1 MIGVKIDNIIS
12 ILLSIMFEPV
22 TSSKAPQII
31 IKQVRSAILRGD
43 IAPGE
48 KLPSSDELMEQF
60 GVSKAT
66 LREALRALEY
76 LGLIEIRKGAKG
88 GLYAKEVDMK
98 VSQESLINFFH
109 FKKVSVEH
117 LSEVRK
123 IIEPYAAKVAAETIS
138 ADGLQQLKEI
148 NDRCEAALS
157 KEPDEGINEHLVNFH
172 RVIAQCTGNPV
183 LIFIL
188 AFVEDLLQ
196 ETKELLR
203 PDDGFF
209 RAVVDDHR
217 RIYEALV
224 NGDPDRAFDEMYK
237 DVSKVEEY
245 LIAIKNQSHLVKAEI
260 TYPGTDV

>member
-1 MIGVKIDNIIS
+1 LIVVKIDNIIS
-12 ILLSIMFEPV
+12 ILLRIMFKPV

-48 KLPSSDELMEQF
+48 KLPSSDELMALF

-123 IIEPYAAKVAAETIS
+123 ILEPYAAKVAAETIS
-138 ADGLQQLKEI
+138 EDGIQQLKEI
-148 NDRCEAALS
+148 NDHCETSLS
-157 KEPDEGINEHLVNFH
+157 KKPDQEINEHLLSFH
-172 RVIAQCTGNPV
+172 RVIAQCTDNPI

-196 ETKELLR
+196 ETKDLLR
-203 PDDGFF
+203 PDDMFF
-209 RAVVDDHR
+209 QAVVEDHK

-224 NGDPDRAFDEMYK
+224 DRDPDRAYDEMLK
-237 DVSKVEEY
+237 DVSKVEEF
-245 LIAIKNQSHLVKAEI
+245 LIAIKNKSNLMQAEI
-260 TYPGTDV
+260 TYPGTD

>member
-1 MIGVKIDNIIS
+1 M
-12 ILLSIMFEPV
+12 

-66 LREALRALEY
+66 LREALLALEY

-88 GLYAKEVDMK
+88 GLYVKEVDMK
-98 VSQESLINFFH
+98 VSKESLINFFH
-109 FKKVSVEH
+109 FKKVSLEH

-123 IIEPYAAKVAAETIS
+123 ILEPYAAQIAATTIS
-138 ADGLQQLKEI
+138 EDGLQQLKEI
-148 NDRCEAALS
+148 NERCDSALTE
-157 KEPDEGINEHLVNFH
+157 EPDEEINEHLVNFH

-203 PDDGFF
+203 PDDRFF
-209 RAVVDDHR
+209 RAVVEDHT

-224 NGDPDRAFDEMYK
+224 SRDPERAFEEMYK
-237 DVSKVEEY
+237 DVAKVEEY
-245 LIAIKNQSHLVKAEI
+245 LVAIKNQSPAVQAKIKNPE
-260 TYPGTDV
+260 TD

>member
-1 MIGVKIDNIIS
+1 MFKPIS
-12 ILLSIMFEPV
+12 
-22 TSSKAPQII
+22 SSKAPQII
-31 IKQVRSAILRGD
+31 IGQVRSAILRGD
-43 IAPGE
+43 LAPGE
-48 KLPSSDELMEQF
+48 KLPSSDELMDQF

-88 GLYAKEVDMK
+88 GIYAKEVDMK

-123 IIEPYAAKVAAETIS
+123 ILEPYAARVAATTITEE
-138 ADGLQQLKEI
+138 GIQQLKEI
-148 NDRCEAALS
+148 NERCEAALS
-157 KEPDEGINEHLVNFH
+157 KAPDDDINENLVNFH
-172 RVIAQCTGNPV
+172 RVIAQCTENPV

-203 PDDGFF
+203 PDHRFF
-209 RAVVDDHR
+209 KAVVEDHK
-217 RIYEALV
+217 RITEALV
-224 NGDPDRAFDEMYK
+224 DRDPDRAFDEMYK
-237 DVSKVEEY
+237 DVSKVEEF
-245 LIAIKNQSHLVKAEI
+245 LIAIK
-260 TYPGTDV
+260 

>member
-1 MIGVKIDNIIS
+1 MIRVKIDNIIS
-12 ILLSIMFEPV
+12 ILLRIMFEPV
-22 TSSKAPQII
+22 ASRKAPQII

-88 GLYAKEVDMK
+88 GLFVKEVDMK

-123 IIEPYAAKVAAETIS
+123 ILEPYAAMVAAKTIS
-138 ADGLQQLKEI
+138 EESLQELKEI
-148 NDRCEAALS
+148 NDRCEASLS
-157 KEPDEGINEHLVNFH
+157 KKADEAINELLVSFH
-172 RVIAQCTGNPV
+172 RVIAKCTDNPI

-196 ETKELLR
+196 ETKDLLR
-203 PDDGFF
+203 PDDRFF
-209 RAVVDDHR
+209 KAVVEDHK

-224 NGDPDRAFDEMYK
+224 DRNPNHAYDEMYK

-245 LIAIKNQSHLVKAEI
+245 LIAIKNQSHLMQAEI

>member
-1 MIGVKIDNIIS
+1 MFKSIS
-12 ILLSIMFEPV
+12 
-22 TSSKAPQII
+22 SSKAPQII

-43 IAPGE
+43 VVPGE
-48 KLPSSDELMEQF
+48 KLPSSDELMAQF

-88 GLYAKEVDMK
+88 GIYVKEVDMK
-98 VSQESLINFFH
+98 VSQESMINFFH

-123 IIEPYAAKVAAETIS
+123 ILEPYAAKVAAETITEE
-138 ADGLQQLKEI
+138 GLQQLKEI
-148 NDRCEAALS
+148 NEKCEAALS
-157 KEPDEGINEHLVNFH
+157 KAPDEEINANLVNFH

-196 ETKELLR
+196 ETKERLR

-209 RAVVDDHR
+209 RAVVDDHK

-224 NGDPDRAFDEMYK
+224 NGDPDRAFNEMYK
-237 DVSKVEEY
+237 DVSKVEDS
-245 LIAIKNQSHLVKAEI
+245 LIAIKNQSHLIQTEI
-260 TYPGTDV
+260 TYPGTD

>member
-1 MIGVKIDNIIS
+1 MFKPIS
-12 ILLSIMFEPV
+12 
-22 TSSKAPQII
+22 SSKAPQII
-31 IKQVRSAILRGD
+31 IKQVRGAILRGD
-43 IAPGE
+43 ISPGE

-60 GVSKAT
+60 GVSRAT

-88 GLYAKEVDMK
+88 GIYAKEVDMK

-123 IIEPYAAKVAAETIS
+123 ILEPYAAQIAATAIS
-138 ADGLQQLKEI
+138 EDGIRQLKEI

-157 KEPDEGINEHLVNFH
+157 GAPDEEINENLVNFH
-172 RVIAQCTGNPV
+172 RVIARCTDNPI

-209 RAVVDDHR
+209 QAVVDDHK
-217 RIYEALV
+217 RIYDALV
-224 NGDPDRAFDEMYK
+224 DRDPERAFDEMYK

-245 LIAIKNQSHLVKAEI
+245 LVAITNQSNLMQTEI
-260 TYPGTDV
+260 TFPGTE